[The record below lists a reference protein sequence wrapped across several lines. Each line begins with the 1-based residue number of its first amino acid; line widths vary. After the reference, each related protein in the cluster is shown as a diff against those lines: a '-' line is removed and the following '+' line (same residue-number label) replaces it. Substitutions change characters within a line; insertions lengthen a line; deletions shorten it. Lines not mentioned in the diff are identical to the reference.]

1 MTYATMKTITN
12 SVMVTKTVTC
22 PFCGKVTPIT
32 ATVEQWERYMLT
44 DEPVQHIFP
53 DMSATER
60 ELLITQMCADCQLET
75 FGYQN
80 GVYPHFFCK
89 KVPPF
94 FLGGASSIERA
105 PFWELSTCGQL
116 FPQTFPHVD
125 NFLYAQKNNLNA

>member
-32 ATVEQWERYMLT
+32 ATVEQWECYMLT

-60 ELLITQMCADCQLET
+60 ELLITQMCADCQLEI
-75 FGYQN
+75 FGY
-80 GVYPHFFCK
+80 
-89 KVPPF
+89 
-94 FLGGASSIERA
+94 
-105 PFWELSTCGQL
+105 
-116 FPQTFPHVD
+116 
-125 NFLYAQKNNLNA
+125 